1 ILIGLAIIPLAATM
15 TEPERKKAS
24 GQNPLKN
31 ILHIAAESMKNPDIR
46 PFILLLGL
54 IGSVSVISLW
64 AYFLFYQVVGIPIA
78 FFGVLFAAFQFSG
91 ALGARFSAAA
101 AAKAGTLRFLMVPL
115 LIAPILLLVGLLRSP
130 WLLPLIM
137 FHPFIWNLTIPVL
150 LQQINLRSTSQVRA
164 TVLSLA
170 NMGVSFGYVLIGPVF
185 GRLSDRLP
193 LGYCFLFLSLIY
205 LIFTLVLLSTI
216 RRHWHLRHG

>member
-1 ILIGLAIIPLAATM
+1 
-15 TEPERKKAS
+15 
-24 GQNPLKN
+24 
-31 ILHIAAESMKNPDIR
+31 
-46 PFILLLGL
+46 
-54 IGSVSVISLW
+54 
-64 AYFLFYQVVGIPIA
+64 
-78 FFGVLFAAFQFSG
+78 
-91 ALGARFSAAA
+91 
-101 AAKAGTLRFLMVPL
+101 
-115 LIAPILLLVGLLRSP
+115 
-130 WLLPLIM
+130 M

-216 RRHWHLRHG
+216 RRHWHLRQG

>member
-1 ILIGLAIIPLAATM
+1 MLFRSGEAASIRLSDLQRL
-15 TEPERKKAS
+15 ERLGWRLDRLVS
-24 GQNPLKN
+24 DLFD
-31 ILHIAAESMKNPDIR
+31 SM
-46 PFILLLGL
+46 LVEHQ
-54 IGSVSVISLW
+54 SVSL
-64 AYFLFYQVVGIPIA
+64 Q
-78 FFGVLFAAFQFSG
+78 
-91 ALGARFSAAA
+91 R
-101 AAKAGTLRFLMVPL
+101 MPL
-115 LIAPILLLVGLLRSP
+115 DLKRML
-130 WLLPLIM
+130 
-137 FHPFIWNLTIPVL
+137 PVL